1 MGTVLCYGEMDVTLN
16 KWNSGTGTAICR
28 PTYTSGAP
36 QGYIADGEDGSH
48 WVSNIHGVKI

>member
-1 MGTVLCYGEMDVTLN
+1 MGTVLCYGEMDVDLN

-48 WVSNIHGVKI
+48 WVRREHP